1 MQAVGIIWKSWLV
14 LFNLIYNRVSW
25 SWITNISY
33 FECLTETSNTHIGK
47 DIFSSS
53 IFSQFFSSSHSPK
66 ICSGGV
72 FQTWLYFV
80 CLCLWWGLKSSLVV
94 LLKKLQLQKK
104 ITFFWD
110 LHENLLCNLTHTLNP
125 EKMMTENCVYTYI
138 YICPKR
144 EMRCI

>member
-1 MQAVGIIWKSWLV
+1 MH
-14 LFNLIYNRVSW
+14 FSW
-25 SWITNISY
+25 SRNGARWAEKCQKNEILGQKVRHPTR
-33 FECLTETSNTHIGK
+33 IGATK
-47 DIFSSS
+47 S
-53 IFSQFFSSSHSPK
+53 IINCYKWPQKQSKSTWKFWSWMTIYYTPD
-66 ICSGGV
+66 GV

-144 EMRCI
+144 KMRCI